1 MPIEVD
7 KLLNSYKEVFQSLEV
22 ITPKRQQDHAI
33 HLWEGASIPNLRPYK
48 YPHQQKNEI
57 EKLISEMLKAN
68 IIRPSINLHPSP
80 IILVRKKDGGSRFC
94 VDYRALNKLTI
105 PNKFPILVI
114 EELLD
119 ELARTTIFSKL
130 DLKSTFQFLMNVVLK
145 PFLKKFVLAFFDD
158 MLIYSPSLDMHLQH
172 LSQVLQ

>member
-80 IILVRKKDGGSRFC
+80 IILVRKKDGGWIFC
-94 VDYRALNKLTI
+94 VYYKALNKLMI
-105 PNKFPILVI
+105 PN
-114 EELLD
+114 
-119 ELARTTIFSKL
+119 
-130 DLKSTFQFLMNVVLK
+130 
-145 PFLKKFVLAFFDD
+145 
-158 MLIYSPSLDMHLQH
+158 
-172 LSQVLQ
+172 